1 MQLTDTLERDF
12 NAEFDRLL
20 TGSGDGPV
28 ALAVSGGG
36 DSMALL
42 ALAAVWAETRRRSLS
57 VVSVDHGLRPE
68 AAEEI
73 VLVKDLCGRLG
84 LSHAVLRWSGW
95 DGTGNLQDQ
104 ARQARKD
111 LIGGWAVENGVRV
124 VATGHTLDDQ
134 AETFLMRL
142 ARGSG
147 VDGLSAMFDSELFN
161 DIRWVRPLLAVS
173 RTDLRSYLRAKGIG
187 WAEDPSNLDP
197 AYARV
202 RFRQAAE
209 QLAALGLDAK
219 TLAATA
225 GRMQRA
231 RHALECATR
240 DLAAGVAQATDI
252 GTVKLDRQGFLA
264 APEELQLRL
273 LSHAIGWVSRQDY
286 RPRLEPLQQA
296 LAAVAA
302 GRNATL
308 GGCIIVTG
316 ENAPIEVCREPNA
329 VQPSSDLAAL
339 FDSRWQVRCDP
350 AAGAGL
356 TLRALGED
364 GLLHCPDWRDSG
376 YSRWALMGSPSAWQN
391 DELIAAP
398 FAVRSRT
405 CEVNLL
411 PRRQSFLTSIVK
423 H

>member
-1 MQLTDTLERDF
+1 MQLTGTLERDF
-12 NAEFDRLL
+12 NAEFSRLL
-20 TGSGDGPV
+20 TGTGNGPV
-28 ALAVSGGG
+28 GLAVSGGG

-42 ALAAVWAETRRRSLS
+42 ALAAVWAGAQDRALS
-57 VVSVDHGLRPE
+57 VASVDHGLRRE
-68 AAEEI
+68 AADEI
-73 VLVKDLCGRLG
+73 ALVKDLCEHLG
-84 LSHAVLRWSGW
+84 CRHTVLRWSGW
-95 DGTGNLQDQ
+95 DGAGNLQDQ
-104 ARQARKD
+104 ARQARKQ
-111 LIGGWAVENGVRV
+111 LIGDWAAATGIGV

-147 VDGLSAMFDSELFN
+147 VDGLAAMFDSEVFGSL
-161 DIRWVRPLLAVS
+161 RWVRPLLSVS
-173 RTDLRSYLRAKGIG
+173 RADLRACLQAKGIG
-187 WAEDPSNLDP
+187 WADDPSNLDP

-231 RHALECATR
+231 RHALERATR
-240 DLAAGVAQATDI
+240 DLAATVAQATEI
-252 GTVKLDRQGFLA
+252 GTVRLARKGFLD

-273 LSHAIGWVSRQDY
+273 LSHAIGWVAQQDY
-286 RPRLEPLQQA
+286 RTRLEPLQQA
-296 LAAVAA
+296 LAAIGA

-308 GGCIIVTG
+308 GGCILVTG
-316 ENAPIEVCREPNA
+316 ETLPIEVCREPKA
-329 VQPSSDLAAL
+329 VQPSADINAV
-339 FDSRWQVRCDP
+339 FDNRWQVRCDA

-364 GLLHCPDWRDSG
+364 GLPQCPGWRKSG
-376 YSRWALMGSPSAWQN
+376 HSRWALLGSPSVWRK

-405 CEVNLL
+405 CDVSLV
-411 PRRQSFLTSIVK
+411 PRQQSFLTSILK

>member
-12 NAEFDRLL
+12 KTEFDRLL
-20 TGSGDGPV
+20 NGSGEGPV

-42 ALAAVWAETRRRSLS
+42 VLAAGWAQERRRSLS

-68 AAEEI
+68 AADEI
-73 VLVKDLCGRLG
+73 ALVKNLCDRLG
-84 LSHAVLRWSGW
+84 LRHAVLRWSGW

-104 ARQARKD
+104 ARQARKR
-111 LIGGWAVENGVRV
+111 LIGAWAAENGIAV

-134 AETFLMRL
+134 AETFLIRL

-147 VDGLSAMFDSELFN
+147 VDGLSAMFDSEVFN
-161 DIRWVRPLLAVS
+161 DIRWIRPLLSVS
-173 RTDLRSYLRAKGIG
+173 RADLRSYLQAKGIG
-187 WAEDPSNLDP
+187 WADDPSNLDP
-197 AYARV
+197 TYARV
-202 RFRQAAE
+202 KFRLAAE

-219 TLAATA
+219 TLAGTA
-225 GRMQRA
+225 ARMQRA
-231 RHALECATR
+231 RHALELATR
-240 DLAAGVAQATDI
+240 DLAAGAAQATDI
-252 GTVKLDRQGFLA
+252 GTVRLDRNTFLA

-296 LAAVAA
+296 LAAIAA

-316 ENAPIEVCREPNA
+316 ETALIEVCREPNA
-329 VQPSSDLAAL
+329 VQPSTDLTAP
-339 FDSRWQVRCDP
+339 FDNRWQVRCD
-350 AAGAGL
+350 AATGPGL
-356 TLRALGED
+356 ALRALGDD
-364 GLLHCPDWRDSG
+364 GLQQCPGWRDSG
-376 YSRWALMGSPSAWQN
+376 YSRWALMGSPSVWQK

-398 FAVRSRT
+398 FAVTSRT

-411 PRRQSFLTSIVK
+411 PRPQSFLTSILK

>member
-1 MQLTDTLERDF
+1 MQLTQELEREF

-20 TGSGDGPV
+20 TGTGDGPV
-28 ALAVSGGG
+28 GVAVSGGG

-42 ALAAVWAETRRRSLS
+42 ALAVSWAETRKRSIHA
-57 VVSVDHGLRPE
+57 VGVDHGLRPE
-68 AAEEI
+68 AADEI
-73 VLVKDLCGRLG
+73 ALAANLCGQIGCR
-84 LSHAVLRWSGW
+84 HTVLRWSGW
-95 DGTGNLQDQ
+95 DGSGNLQDQ
-104 ARQARKD
+104 ARQARKQ
-111 LIGGWAVENGVRV
+111 LIGRWAQEQGISV

-147 VDGLSAMFDSELFN
+147 VDGLSAMFDSETFDDL
-161 DIRWVRPLLAVS
+161 RWIRPLLSVS
-173 RTDLRSYLRAKGIG
+173 RADLRSYLQGKNIG
-187 WAEDPSNLDP
+187 WADDPTNLDP

-202 RFRQAAE
+202 KFRQAAE
-209 QLAALGLDAK
+209 QLAELGLDAR

-231 RHALECATR
+231 RHALELATT
-240 DLAAGVAQATDI
+240 DLARDAAQATDI
-252 GTVKLDRQGFLA
+252 GTVKLARKEFLD

-273 LSHAIGWVSRQDY
+273 LSHAIGWVARQDY
-286 RPRLEPLQQA
+286 RTRLEPLQQA
-296 LAAVAA
+296 LAALAG

-308 GGCIIVTG
+308 GGCILVTG
-316 ENAPIEVCREPNA
+316 QTAPIEVCREPNA
-329 VQPSSDLAAL
+329 VQPSKGVDAL
-339 FDSRWQVRCDP
+339 FDNRWQVRCAPGTGGD
-350 AAGAGL
+350 L

-364 GLLHCPDWRDSG
+364 GLLECPGWRDSG
-376 YSRWALMGSPSAWQN
+376 YSRWSLLGSPSVWQN

-405 CEVNLL
+405 CDVSLV
-411 PRRQSFLTSIVK
+411 PQPQSFLTSILK